1 MCAYPSVVARATVA
15 DSEYHLYCTVSER
28 PSVSNDRPSSTDVSQ
43 MLLIGT
49 RPRQVGFQ
57 RAMSPAGAPLW
68 KTDAIEIRSQ
78 CDRASVVVI
87 DVALQVGHSGVG
99 HRPGRSCD
107 DREICG
113 RSRSRMMLE
122 LMRERA
128 ATARPMRIAPDREA
142 RQRSCAEQHGWT
154 APSSAPS
161 IQAESPRST
170 VGGPLL
176 GDLTNKGETVLN
188 GRPFLC
194 RSPKTVLTKNLF
206 LGRPRW
212 PRRSGTRTARWGRW
226 SDSWV
231 TVTRGDHS
239 PHIPPHL

>member
-1 MCAYPSVVARATVA
+1 MTDRAA
-15 DSEYHLYCTVSER
+15 
-28 PSVSNDRPSSTDVSQ
+28 Q
-43 MLLIGT
+43 
-49 RPRQVGFQ
+49 
-57 RAMSPAGAPLW
+57 MSPRCFSSAHVHVKWDSSGRCRPLVHHYGRQMRS
-68 KTDAIEIRSQ
+68 KYDRSAIARRSWSSMSRSRLATQ
-78 CDRASVVVI
+78 VSAIDR
-87 DVALQVGHSGVG
+87 
-99 HRPGRSCD
+99 RSCD

-161 IQAESPRST
+161 IQAASPRST

-212 PRRSGTRTARWGRW
+212 PSRSGARTALWGRW

>member
-1 MCAYPSVVARATVA
+1 
-15 DSEYHLYCTVSER
+15 
-28 PSVSNDRPSSTDVSQ
+28 
-43 MLLIGT
+43 
-49 RPRQVGFQ
+49 
-57 RAMSPAGAPLW
+57 MSPAGAPLR

-99 HRPGRSCD
+99 HIDRRSCD

-161 IQAESPRST
+161 IQAGSPRST

-194 RSPKTVLTKNLF
+194 RSPKTVLTRNLF

-239 PHIPPHL
+239 PHIPAHTERGVGEQCGSQVKFVYA